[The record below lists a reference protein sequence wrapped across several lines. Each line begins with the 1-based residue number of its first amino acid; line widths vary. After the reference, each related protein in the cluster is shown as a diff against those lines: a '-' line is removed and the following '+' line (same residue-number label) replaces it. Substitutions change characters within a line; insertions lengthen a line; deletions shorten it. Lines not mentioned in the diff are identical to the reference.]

1 MKITSTLQLGA
12 LSLAIGL
19 CSAAHAELIITEY
32 VEGSS
37 NNKAVE
43 LSNMGGE
50 VLTLDGYVLKLYS
63 NGATESKNKAV
74 LSGVLAAGTSIVLY
88 NSGAEDSF
96 KKTAPMGMTS
106 NVTWFNG
113 DDALVLTFNGVVVD
127 SFGVVG
133 EDPGSAW
140 TSGDFTTKERTLRRV
155 ASVVAG
161 DTNVSDEFPE
171 VSQWQVFPAN
181 TSDGIGCPGV
191 AACDGSEKPTEP
203 TVPTEPTEP
212 TPTLDSPLIFSEYIE
227 GGSYNKA
234 IEIANTSDTS
244 IKLAGFR
251 VTLYKSG
258 ATEEHS
264 HHDLTGSLAA
274 KSVFVL
280 YHGSANPEFKILAG
294 AESTVTDFNGD
305 DALLLSFNGAI
316 VDVFG
321 YIGEDPGKYWSDGE
335 FNTKDKTLRRSV
347 TVTNGDKNINDTFP
361 GKGLSNWLVFD
372 KDTST
377 GLGCYGEGECDA
389 ERIPPPTYDECT
401 NCPSVDKIAD
411 ASIYDENIYYTNAMV
426 ASSETLRN
434 AIYSDI
440 SKDHKQLSYSEVW
453 TVLTH
458 SDEDPSDST
467 KVVLIYSG
475 RSTGKGYNA
484 GNVGNNADAWN
495 REHVWAKSHGFPSS
509 SQLGYTDAHHLRPA
523 DASMNSSRSN
533 LDFDNGGEALAE
545 APENFKDSDSFEPRD
560 EVKGD
565 VARMMFYMDVR
576 YEGATGEDTPDLV
589 LVDTVGTKTS
599 TLADGPAHFGKLCTL
614 YAWHQADP
622 VSNTETHRNNVVYEY
637 QGNRNP
643 FIDNP
648 HWVQELFGKA
658 CGDAIVVEVNNPSVI
673 TMPVTDAVLPGS
685 VVSINPVVTDEDD
698 DTLTYLWSQTAG
710 ETVTFDAT
718 AETLSFTVP
727 KTAKP
732 GSISF
737 TLTVSDGTD
746 STDSTTVVEIL
757 AVEKDSTG
765 GSFGLLSILLATL
778 VWTRRRHNIVL

>member
-1 MKITSTLQLGA
+1 MKITSTLQVGA
-12 LSLAIGL
+12 LSLAIGF

-37 NNKAVE
+37 SNKAVE
-43 LSNMGGE
+43 LSNMGTE
-50 VLTLDGYVLKLYS
+50 VLPLDGYVLQLYS
-63 NGATESKNKAV
+63 NGSTESKNQAA
-74 LSGVLAAGTSIVLY
+74 LSGVLAAGASIVIY
-88 NSGAEDSF
+88 NSKADDSF
-96 KKTAPMGMTS
+96 KKPAPMGVES

-113 DDALVLTFNGVVVD
+113 DDALVLTFNGAVVD

-140 TSGDFTTKERTLRRV
+140 TSGDFSTKERTLRRV
-155 ASVVAG
+155 ASVVTG
-161 DTNVSDEFPE
+161 DTDISNDFPDVSE
-171 VSQWQVFPAN
+171 WQVFPAN
-181 TSDGIGCPGV
+181 TSNGLGCPGV
-191 AACDGSEKPTEP
+191 DACDGSETPTLP
-203 TVPTEPTEP
+203 TQPTLPVDS

-234 IEIANTSDTS
+234 IEIANTSDAT
-244 IKLAGFR
+244 IELAGFK
-251 VTLYKSG
+251 VALYKSG
-258 ATEEHS
+258 ATEEYS
-264 HHDLTGSLAA
+264 HYNLTGSLAA

-280 YHGSANPEFKILAG
+280 YNRSANPEFKILAG

-321 YIGEDPGKYWSDGE
+321 RIGNDPGKSWTDGD

-347 TVTNGDKNINDTFP
+347 SIINGDKITNDTFP
-361 GKGLSNWLVFD
+361 GDALSDWVVFD
-372 KDTST
+372 KDTYA
-377 GLGCYGEGECDA
+377 GLGCYGDSECDA
-389 ERIPPPTYDECT
+389 DRIPPPTYDECT
-401 NCPSVDKIAD
+401 NCPAVDKVAD
-411 ASIYDENIYYTNAMV
+411 ASTFDENIYYTNAMI
-426 ASSETLRN
+426 ASSETLRS

-440 SKDHKQLSYSEVW
+440 SKDHKQLTYSEVW

-458 SDEDPSDST
+458 SDEDPNDST
-467 KVVLIYSG
+467 KIVLIYSG

-484 GNVGNNADAWN
+484 GFVGNNADSWN
-495 REHVWAKSHGFPSS
+495 REHVWAKSHGFPDS

-523 DASMNSSRSN
+523 DASINSSRSN
-533 LDFDNGGEALAE
+533 LDFDNGGEALSE

-576 YEGATGEDTPDLV
+576 YEGATGENTPDLV
-589 LVDTVGTKTS
+589 LVDMVGTQTS
-599 TLADGPAHFGKLCTL
+599 KLADGPAKFGKLCTL
-614 YAWHQADP
+614 YAWHQIDP
-622 VSNTETHRNNVVYEY
+622 VSDTETHRNNVVYEY

-648 HWVQELFGKA
+648 HWVQDIFGAA
-658 CGDAIVVEVNNPSVI
+658 CGDAPVVVVNTPSVI

-685 VVSINPVVTDEDD
+685 VVSITPVVTDEDG

-710 ETVTFDAT
+710 DEVAFDAT
-718 AETLSFTVP
+718 AETLSFTVAT
-727 KTAKP
+727 TAKP
-732 GSISF
+732 GSVSF

-746 STDSTTVVEIL
+746 SIDSTTVVEIL
-757 AVEKDSTG
+757 AEEKSSNG
-765 GSFGLLSILLATL
+765 GSFGVLSILLTVL
-778 VWTRRRHNIVL
+778 VWTRRRHNIAL